1 MLTSDSNLERRQK
14 VVIQSLVASTC
25 VDSLLA
31 EDLEIPEQIGNP
43 DSIAGRLTGV
53 ARTDALLGGSE
64 RFAALFRLLQSI
76 DLLVQIE
83 HQMGPVRD
91 DEPRFPVCE
100 TLGFVLGQ
108 LLEQAWEMNYNAV
121 A

>member
-1 MLTSDSNLERRQK
+1 MLTRDSNLERRRK
-14 VVIQSLVASTC
+14 LVFTVITSAC

-31 EDLEIPEQIGNP
+31 EDLEISEQIGNP

-91 DEPRFPVCE
+91 NEPRFPV
-100 TLGFVLGQ
+100 G
-108 LLEQAWEMNYNAV
+108 
-121 A
+121 